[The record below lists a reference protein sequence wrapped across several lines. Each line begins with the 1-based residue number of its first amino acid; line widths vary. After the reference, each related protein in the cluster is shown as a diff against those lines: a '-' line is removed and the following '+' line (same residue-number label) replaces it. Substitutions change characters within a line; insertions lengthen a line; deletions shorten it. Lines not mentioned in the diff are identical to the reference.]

1 VYFWPRERARERAS
15 LVGREFAMYFW
26 PVFGIVHTAMMH
38 VSCRT
43 GPFGELCTGS
53 EFALQDS
60 LTISWFVE
68 SCAYV
73 QCCKWARFMDPLL
86 AEANQA
92 WVALFSLRRAVCRG
106 TLSVKSILNGR
117 QLGKANNAVYEEQEC
132 GKQAIRYQ
140 LAHGVFDVSLDC

>member
-1 VYFWPRERARERAS
+1 MCFWPRERAS
-15 LVGREFAMYFW
+15 LVGRQLAVYFW
-26 PVFGIVHTAMMH
+26 PKFEIVDTAMMH
-38 VSCRT
+38 VSCWT

-53 EFALQDS
+53 EFSLQDS

-86 AEANQA
+86 AEGNQA

-106 TLSVKSILNGR
+106 TWSVKSIMDRR
-117 QLGKANNAVYEEQEC
+117 QLGKANNIVYGEQEC